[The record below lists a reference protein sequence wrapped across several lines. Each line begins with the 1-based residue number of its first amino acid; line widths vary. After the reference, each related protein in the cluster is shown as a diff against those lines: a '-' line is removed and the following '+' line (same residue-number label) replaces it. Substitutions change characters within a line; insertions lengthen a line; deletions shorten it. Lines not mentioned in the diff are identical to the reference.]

1 MTRMNGF
8 PDSVN
13 WENWGSLMT
22 DVALFAPLVRRILA
36 RAGLAGESIRAGYP
50 GTNAVFTV
58 DDTYVVKLYAPLD
71 GLYPL

>member
-1 MTRMNGF
+1 MTRAGGF
-8 PDSVN
+8 PDSIG

-22 DVALFAPLVRRILA
+22 DAALFEPLVRKALA
-36 RAGLAGESIRAGYP
+36 REGLSGERVRAGYP